1 MAIFLP
7 REYSVD
13 DYDFTLEGDRNANF
27 QELMENKLF
36 RWMLAYPFSWVERTH
51 KAKARHALELIQG
64 RLGDL
69 LDLTQ
74 QEFNE
79 EYAETE
85 YEFDEAEFR
94 EYKRAFFQTIGST
107 TIPQVIA
114 ALEQEDLLSAS
125 VIPRNIL
132 YKMKEMDFTMNDL
145 LDNNKTQRMFD
156 AKTTEQGFK
165 PGLPHGARGE
175 GRKEP
180 YGPLAEGVNPE
191 KSAGLMGAFLESRPI
206 LYEEIRRHIKVD
218 GHEIKFDTEKYLS
231 EISEAEG
238 FGKLDDSE
246 LVVASPRKSSEI
258 EKTVEIFSISNTNDG
273 RYRIEG
279 FDKTRTVDDIE
290 EAWDVYRNATDLE
303 KLEKHI
309 EDTILSQKKS
319 PLSDILYSV
328 VEPDDRM
335 LDVGKLVIHVDQLS
349 QGEKGK
355 AGFGKTEPI
364 GKKSWINWVRA
375 LEGKVAETNPNVTKI
390 ENLLNYAFPIFN
402 RDGTFSSIDE
412 SKHMQKVQSMK
423 DGILEDLTTE
433 DLYDIWEDN
442 GKPDGSDYH
451 LVDDLAN
458 AIWRHAK
465 EDDMARGKDGKMGYH
480 REGQFAS
487 GVENALEA
495 INADIKSRRAKQ
507 DIQGTPT
514 DKPRAE
520 KDKKEVEQRVWIEPT
535 PKEKEEGK
543 KPYWGTKK
551 VPATADRRGKAKSSD
566 RSIGSVGG
574 GGGHSGGGDAFP
586 VLDAGKKKKGMIQLR
601 VSFIPTKLVSAR
613 KYEIFTPSRDYEG
626 KTITGKKNRG
636 PLGGK
641 GPKTDTAISGD
652 AAKDKEKDFKTIMGL
667 KLGYNRLKGLVN

>member
-7 REYSVD
+7 EEYSVD

-165 PGLPHGARGE
+165 PGLPHGAREE
-175 GRKEP
+175 G
-180 YGPLAEGVNPE
+180 

-206 LYEEIRRHIKVD
+206 LYEEIRSHIKVD

-290 EAWDVYRNATDLE
+290 EAWDVYRNAIDLE

-328 VEPDDRM
+328 VEPEDRL

-364 GKKSWINWVRA
+364 GKKSWKNWVRA
-375 LEGKVAETNPNVTKI
+375 LEGKVSETNPEVTKI

-402 RDGTFSSIDE
+402 KDGTFSRIDE

-423 DGILEDLTTE
+423 DGVLEDLITE

-458 AIWRHAK
+458 AIWRHALEK
-465 EDDMARGKDGKMGYH
+465 DMARGDEGKKIGYH

-520 KDKKEVEQRVWIEPT
+520 KHRKFTESGEPAVTDK
-535 PKEKEEGK
+535 
-543 KPYWGTKK
+543 
-551 VPATADRRGKAKSSD
+551 RGKAKASD

-601 VSFIPTKLVSAR
+601 VSFTPTKLVSAR
-613 KYEIFTPSRDYEG
+613 KYEMFTPSQDYEG
-626 KTITGKKNRG
+626 KTITGKDKRG

-641 GPKTDTAISGD
+641 GPTTARAVSGD

>member
-114 ALEQEDLLSAS
+114 ALEQEDLLSAQ
-125 VIPRNIL
+125 VIPKNIL
-132 YKMKEMDFTMNDL
+132 SKMREMDFTMNDL

-165 PGLPHGARGE
+165 PGLPHGAKEE
-175 GRKEP
+175 GKT
-180 YGPLAEGVNPE
+180 
-191 KSAGLMGAFLESRPI
+191 AGLMGAFLESKPI
-206 LYEEIRRHIKVD
+206 LYEEIRSHIKVD
-218 GHEIKFDTEKYLS
+218 GHEIKFDTEKYIS

-246 LVVASPRKSSEI
+246 FVVASARKSSEI

-290 EAWDVYRNATDLE
+290 EAWDIYRSATDLE

-328 VEPDDRM
+328 VEPEDRM

-349 QGEKGK
+349 QGDKGK

-364 GKKSWINWVRA
+364 SKKSWINWVRA
-375 LEGKVAETNPNVTKI
+375 LEGKTSETNPNVTKI
-390 ENLLNYAFPIFN
+390 ENLLMQAFNLFA
-402 RDGTFSSIDE
+402 RDEPFSKLDG
-412 SKHMQKVQSMK
+412 SKQMQKVQEMK
-423 DGILEDLTTE
+423 DGVLEDLTAKE
-433 DLYDIWEDN
+433 LHDIWKDS
-442 GKPDGSDYH
+442 GKPTGNDLDK
-451 LVDDLAN
+451 VDNLAN
-458 AIWRHAK
+458 AIWRHALGK
-465 EDDMARGKDGKMGYH
+465 DMARGSEGEMGYH

-520 KDKKEVEQRVWIEPT
+520 KHRKFTESGEPAVTDKQ
-535 PKEKEEGK
+535 
-543 KPYWGTKK
+543 
-551 VPATADRRGKAKSSD
+551 GKAKASD
-566 RSIGSVGG
+566 RSIGPIGG
-574 GGGHSGGGDAFP
+574 GGGHSGGGDAYP
-586 VLDAGKKKKGMIQLR
+586 VLDAGKKKRGMIQLR
-601 VSFIPTKLVSAR
+601 VSFTPTKLVSAR
-613 KYEIFTPSRDYEG
+613 KYEVFTPSKDYEG
-626 KTITGKKNRG
+626 KPITGSDKRG

-641 GPKTDTAISGD
+641 GPTTARAVGGNAS
-652 AAKDKEKDFKTIMGL
+652 DKEKDFKTLMEL

>member
-1 MAIFLP
+1 
-7 REYSVD
+7 
-13 DYDFTLEGDRNANF
+13 
-27 QELMENKLF
+27 
-36 RWMLAYPFSWVERTH
+36 MLAYPFSWVERTH

-107 TIPQVIA
+107 TIPQVVA
-114 ALEQEDLLSAS
+114 ALEQEDLLSAQ

-132 YKMKEMDFTMNDL
+132 SKMKEMDFTMNDL
-145 LDNNKTQRMFD
+145 LDTNKTQRMFD
-156 AKTTEQGFK
+156 AKTTERGFK

-180 YGPLAEGVNPE
+180 YGPLTEGVDPE

-206 LYEEIRRHIKVD
+206 LYEEIRRHIKVK
-218 GHEIKFDTEKYLS
+218 GHQIDFDTEKYLS

-328 VEPDDRM
+328 VEPEDRM

-349 QGEKGK
+349 QGDKGK

-375 LEGKVAETNPNVTKI
+375 LEGKTSETNPNVTKI
-390 ENLLNYAFPIFN
+390 ENLLMQAFNLFA
-402 RDGTFSSIDE
+402 RDEPFSKLDG
-412 SKHMQKVQSMK
+412 SKQMQKVQAMK
-423 DGILEDLTTE
+423 DGVLDDLTSE

-442 GKPDGSDYH
+442 GKPTGNDLDK
-451 LVDDLAN
+451 VDDLAN
-458 AIWRHAK
+458 AIWRHALGK
-465 EDDMARGKDGKMGYH
+465 DMARGFEGEMGYH

-495 INADIKSRRAKQ
+495 INADIKRRRAKQ

-520 KDKKEVEQRVWIEPT
+520 KHRKFTESGEPAVTDKRSK
-535 PKEKEEGK
+535 
-543 KPYWGTKK
+543 TK
-551 VPATADRRGKAKSSD
+551 TSD
-566 RSIGSVGG
+566 KTIDSVGG
-574 GGGHSGGGDAFP
+574 GDTFP
-586 VLDAGKKKKGMIQLR
+586 VLDAGKKKKGMIRLR
-601 VSFIPTKLVSAR
+601 VSFTPTKLVSAR
-613 KYEIFTPSRDYEG
+613 KYEIFTPSQDYEG
-626 KTITGKKNRG
+626 KTITGKDKRG

-641 GPKTDTAISGD
+641 GPTTARAVGGD
-652 AAKDKEKDFKTIMGL
+652 VASDKEKDFKTLMEL

>member
-7 REYSVD
+7 EEYSVD

-165 PGLPHGARGE
+165 PGLPHGAREE
-175 GRKEP
+175 G
-180 YGPLAEGVNPE
+180 

-206 LYEEIRRHIKVD
+206 LYEEIRSHIKVD

-335 LDVGKLVIHVDQLS
+335 LDVGKLVIHLDQLS
-349 QGEKGK
+349 QGDKGK

-364 GKKSWINWVRA
+364 GKKSWKNWVRE
-375 LEGKVAETNPNVTKI
+375 LEGKVSETNPDVTKI

-402 RDGTFSSIDE
+402 KDGTFSRIDE

-423 DGILEDLTTE
+423 DGVLEDLITE

-458 AIWRHAK
+458 AIWRHALEK
-465 EDDMARGKDGKMGYH
+465 DMARGDEGKKIGYH

-520 KDKKEVEQRVWIEPT
+520 KHRKFTESGEPAVTDK
-535 PKEKEEGK
+535 
-543 KPYWGTKK
+543 
-551 VPATADRRGKAKSSD
+551 RGKAKASD

-601 VSFIPTKLVSAR
+601 VSFTPTKLVSAR
-613 KYEIFTPSRDYEG
+613 KYEMFTPSQDYEG
-626 KTITGKKNRG
+626 KTITGKDKRG

-641 GPKTDTAISGD
+641 GPTTARAVSGD

>member
-132 YKMKEMDFTMNDL
+132 SKMKEMDFTMNDL

-165 PGLPHGARGE
+165 PGLPHGAKEE
-175 GRKEP
+175 G
-180 YGPLAEGVNPE
+180 

-206 LYEEIRRHIKVD
+206 LYEEIRSHIKVD

-279 FDKTRTVDDIE
+279 FDKTRTVDNID

-349 QGEKGK
+349 QGDKGRV
-355 AGFGKTEPI
+355 GFGKTEPI
-364 GKKSWINWVRA
+364 SNKSWKNWVRA
-375 LEGKVAETNPNVTKI
+375 LEGKVSETNPEVTKI

-423 DGILEDLTTE
+423 DGVLEDLTTE

-442 GKPDGSDYH
+442 DKPDGSDYH

-458 AIWRHAK
+458 AIWRHALEK
-465 EDDMARGKDGKMGYH
+465 DMARGDEGKKIGYH

-487 GVENALEA
+487 GVENALES

-514 DKPRAE
+514 DKPKAE
-520 KDKKEVEQRVWIEPT
+520 KYRKEVEQRVWYEPT
-535 PKEKEEGK
+535 EKEEEEGME
-543 KPYWGTKK
+543 PHWRTKK
-551 VPATADRRGKAKSSD
+551 VPATADRRGEEKPSD

-601 VSFIPTKLVSAR
+601 VSFTPTKLVSAR
-613 KYEIFTPSRDYEG
+613 KYEMFTPSQDYEG
-626 KTITGKKNRG
+626 KPITGKDKRG

-641 GPKTDTAISGD
+641 GPTTARAVGGD
-652 AAKDKEKDFKTIMGL
+652 VASDKEKDFKTLMEL

>member
-7 REYSVD
+7 EEYSVD

-165 PGLPHGARGE
+165 PGLPHGAREE
-175 GRKEP
+175 G
-180 YGPLAEGVNPE
+180 

-206 LYEEIRRHIKVD
+206 LYEEIRSHIKVD

-290 EAWDVYRNATDLE
+290 EAWDVYRNAIDLE

-328 VEPDDRM
+328 VEPEDRL

-375 LEGKVAETNPNVTKI
+375 LEGKTSETNPNVTKI
-390 ENLLNYAFPIFN
+390 ENLLMQAFNLFT
-402 RDGTFSSIDE
+402 RDEPFSKLDD
-412 SKHMQKVQSMK
+412 SKQMQKVQAMK
-423 DGILEDLTTE
+423 DGVLEDLTSE

-442 GKPDGSDYH
+442 DKPTGNDLDK
-451 LVDDLAN
+451 VDDLAN
-458 AIWRHAK
+458 AIWRHALNK
-465 EDDMARGKDGKMGYH
+465 DMARGFEGEIGYH

-495 INADIKSRRAKQ
+495 INTDIKRRRAKQ

-520 KDKKEVEQRVWIEPT
+520 KDKKEVEQRVWYEPT
-535 PKEKEEGK
+535 EKEKEEGME
-543 KPYWGTKK
+543 PHWRTKK

-574 GGGHSGGGDAFP
+574 EGGHSGGGDAFP

-601 VSFIPTKLVSAR
+601 VSFTPTKLVSAR
-613 KYEIFTPSRDYEG
+613 KYEMFTPSQDYEG
-626 KTITGKKNRG
+626 KTITGKDKRG

-641 GPKTDTAISGD
+641 GPTTARAVSGD

>member
-7 REYSVD
+7 EEYSVD

-165 PGLPHGARGE
+165 PGLPHGAREE
-175 GRKEP
+175 G
-180 YGPLAEGVNPE
+180 

-206 LYEEIRRHIKVD
+206 LYEEIRSHIKVD

-290 EAWDVYRNATDLE
+290 EAWDVYRNAIDLE

-349 QGEKGK
+349 QGDKGRV
-355 AGFGKTEPI
+355 GFGKTEPI
-364 GKKSWINWVRA
+364 SNKSWKNWVRA
-375 LEGKVAETNPNVTKI
+375 LEGKVSETNPEVTKI

-402 RDGTFSSIDE
+402 KDGTFSRIDE

-423 DGILEDLTTE
+423 DGVLEDLITE

-458 AIWRHAK
+458 AIWRHALEK
-465 EDDMARGKDGKMGYH
+465 DMARGDEGKKIGYH

-520 KDKKEVEQRVWIEPT
+520 KHRKFTESGEPAVTDK
-535 PKEKEEGK
+535 
-543 KPYWGTKK
+543 
-551 VPATADRRGKAKSSD
+551 RGKAKASD

-601 VSFIPTKLVSAR
+601 VSFTPTKLVSAR
-613 KYEIFTPSRDYEG
+613 KYEMFTPSQDYEG
-626 KTITGKKNRG
+626 KTITGKDKRG

-641 GPKTDTAISGD
+641 GPTTARAVSGD